1 MGPHADT
8 LGDSA
13 EQPVQHQND
22 PDTPVELTSRA
33 SEAAAEMIAG
43 SLRDRG
49 IEARVLGGM
58 LTGFRAEAPAQARV
72 VVRRRDLDAAR
83 AALAEIRSE
92 SVDLDWDEVDVGT
105 PEGPAAGPAGAA
117 GTGEAPTAGRITRA
131 AATTAIVCGAAA
143 LAVLFV
149 AMAAGLWPWASAVA
163 ALAGFLVLMAVM
175 ALCFGRRPAD
185 PFDRESW

>member
-1 MGPHADT
+1 M
-8 LGDSA
+8 
-13 EQPVQHQND
+13 QPQPD

-33 SEAAAEMIAG
+33 TEAAAEVIAG

-72 VVRRRDLDAAR
+72 VVRRRDLEAAR
-83 AALAEIRSE
+83 AALAEIRSA
-92 SVDLDWDEVDVGT
+92 SVDLDWDEVDVGA
-105 PEGPAAGPAGAA
+105 PEGPGAGPAR
-117 GTGEAPTAGRITRA
+117 APERITRA
-131 AATTAIVCGAAA
+131 AATTAIVCGASA

-149 AMAAGLWPWASAVA
+149 SMSAGLWRWASVVVALTAFLLLMA
-163 ALAGFLVLMAVM
+163 ALALW
-175 ALCFGRRPAD
+175 FGRRSAD